1 MVLYSK
7 PEAFSVN
14 FDGLLDTNHTTKQNT
29 LYKEEATDVFMKMEG
44 LGVRGVVF
52 VKPVC
57 NSF

>member
-14 FDGLLDTNHTTKQNT
+14 FDGLLDTTKQNT
-29 LYKEEATDVFMKMEG
+29 LYKEKATDACMKMEG
-44 LGVRGVVF
+44 VGVQGVVF